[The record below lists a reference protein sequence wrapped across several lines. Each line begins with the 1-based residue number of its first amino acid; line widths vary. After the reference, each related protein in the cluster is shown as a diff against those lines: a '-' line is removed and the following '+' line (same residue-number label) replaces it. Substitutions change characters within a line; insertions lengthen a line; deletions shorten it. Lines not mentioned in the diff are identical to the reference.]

1 MQVEVFKKKVQ
12 YTDSKGERKKGV
24 RLYVKCN
31 DELIPIEV
39 SYFGNDEKKDKQ
51 YSYRRA
57 ILSSFATVLPEKD
70 TAKQS

>member
-1 MQVEVFKKKVQ
+1 MQVEVFKKDVE
-12 YTDSKGERKKGV
+12 YTNSKGEKQKGT
-24 RLYVKCN
+24 RLYVMCN
-31 DELIPIEV
+31 DVLIPIEV

-57 ILSSFATVLPEKD
+57 ILSSFATVLPEKE